1 MGVGDTTPASTA
13 SRLQG
18 LTALVVE
25 DEALIF
31 LLLDDMLRELGC
43 TEVQHASGVVEALAL
58 LDERLP
64 DLAVLDVNLA
74 GEAAFPVAV
83 RLSEANIPFVFATGY
98 GRQGVPPEWAPQP
111 IIQKPFRIETLAA
124 ALRGVLS

>member
-1 MGVGDTTPASTA
+1 MGVGDTTPASRA
-13 SRLQG
+13 PRLQG

-25 DEALIF
+25 DETLIF
-31 LLLDDMLRELGC
+31 LLIEDMLRELGC
-43 TEVQHASGVVEALAL
+43 AEVQHASGVVEALAM
-58 LDERLP
+58 LDEQLP

-74 GEAAFPVAV
+74 GEAAFPVAT

-98 GRQGVPPEWAPQP
+98 GRQGVPREWAPKP